1 MNASIKSMDKWHL
14 VFANRSDNQQSLID
28 AEHFANVISRERKRA
43 ERTEKCL
50 LLLIMDIAKL
60 SAGMELEQF
69 VSVMTGLHSDC
80 IREIDA
86 CGWLA
91 QDQQLGIVFSE
102 IPAELVFSVR
112 LTVEHK
118 MSDYLRDHLPASIG
132 KKVETDI
139 LVYPDDSDSSG
150 DGHGFNPVFYPELFL
165 RKPEKLLA
173 DGVKRFM
180 DIVGSIAAILLFSP
194 FFLVIPILIKL
205 TSPGPVFFMQE
216 RLGKFGKT
224 FRILK
229 FRSMSINN
237 DDAIHRQ
244 YIGNF
249 IANKVAAEADDKSG
263 EVVFKIRNDP
273 RVTPLGQFLRKSSL
287 DEIPQFFNVLKGE
300 MSLVGP
306 RPPIPYEVSAYYL
319 WHCYRSF
326 AVKPGIT
333 GLWQVSGRSKTTF
346 DEMVRLDLQYIRSWS
361 VWLDIRLLL
370 ATPRAVLRGKG
381 AY

>member
-1 MNASIKSMDKWHL
+1 
-14 VFANRSDNQQSLID
+14 
-28 AEHFANVISRERKRA
+28 
-43 ERTEKCL
+43 
-50 LLLIMDIAKL
+50 
-60 SAGMELEQF
+60 
-69 VSVMTGLHSDC
+69 
-80 IREIDA
+80 
-86 CGWLA
+86 
-91 QDQQLGIVFSE
+91 
-102 IPAELVFSVR
+102 
-112 LTVEHK
+112 
-118 MSDYLRDHLPASIG
+118 
-132 KKVETDI
+132 
-139 LVYPDDSDSSG
+139 
-150 DGHGFNPVFYPELFL
+150 
-165 RKPEKLLA
+165 
-173 DGVKRFM
+173 M